1 MGALGGV
8 GAVKFFVG
16 RGLLRAVLALA
27 VVAGLVLAVS
37 AAPASAL
44 SGVEYKLHFTGEGK
58 ETLSSTDASL
68 PQETRHQNATWT
80 FLPKDVN
87 VWLPKFNGPP
97 GQANA
102 KEAELPTADERIS
115 QGPYT
120 PIGEVKET
128 GTYFEENGSV
138 PEEPSLSC
146 NGSIVYVGPI
156 IHRVI
161 VTPLDP
167 TIELETDFQG
177 TLGIANKGVIGN
189 TIGEPCWTT
198 GKGEEGHGYFN
209 FQWDNPHGQRLQ
221 VGMSIPAQ
229 QIGEPSI
236 GGPAMDFN
244 NVMTSHSAQ
253 DCLEEKGCEVTFK
266 LSGEY
271 DLEKICEGTDASGA
285 FACGSGSSGS
295 SSNNNN
301 NPKPSGGGKQAEEEV
316 KKKQEEA
323 AKAAAVTKK
332 KEEEKKKQAKEEA
345 KASVK
350 IESVRLTAAGLLVK
364 VKTSDPG
371 TVTII
376 GAGLKRTTK
385 TLPAGTHTL
394 KVTVSKKARAK
405 HQKIKLTV
413 SLKVGKKT
421 VTASKKVML

>member
-1 MGALGGV
+1 MNRQARCLI
-8 GAVKFFVG
+8 
-16 RGLLRAVLALA
+16 LLLTMTVLVLVPALA
-27 VVAGLVLAVS
+27 

-58 ETLSSTDASL
+58 ETLSTTSEVL
-68 PQETRHQNATWT
+68 EQETRQQNATWT
-80 FLPKDVN
+80 FLPRDVN

-102 KEAELPTADERIS
+102 REAEVPTVDERIS
-115 QGPYT
+115 QGLYK

-128 GTYFEENGSV
+128 GTYFEVHES
-138 PEEPSLSC
+138 EPVAEPFSC
-146 NGSIVYVGPI
+146 NGSIVFVGPI

-167 TIELETDFQG
+167 TIDLETDFQG

-189 TIGEPCWTT
+189 TVGEPCWTA
-198 GKGEEGHGYFN
+198 GKGEEGFGYFN

-236 GGPAMDFN
+236 GGPAMDFS
-244 NVMTSHSAQ
+244 NVETSESAQ
-253 DCLEEKGCEVTFK
+253 DCLGSHGCKVTFK
-266 LSGEY
+266 LTGEY

-301 NPKPSGGGKQAEEEV
+301 SNNSNPGGGKQAEEA
-316 KKKQEEA
+316 KKAEEA
-323 AKAAAVTKK
+323 AKAAAAKK
-332 KEEEKKKQAKEEA
+332 KEEEKKKQSKEEA

-350 IESVRLTAAGLLVK
+350 IESVKLHGAELLLKIKISEAGIV
-364 VKTSDPG
+364 
-371 TVTII
+371 TVT
-376 GAGLKRTTK
+376 GAGLKKTTK

-394 KVTVSKKARAK
+394 KIPVSKMARAK
-405 HQKIKLTV
+405 HQKTKLMV
-413 SLKVGKKT
+413 SLKVGTKT
-421 VTASKKVML
+421 VSTSKKLTL